1 MLESF
6 GSLPYGNVAPA
17 PVITSPASFALATIA
32 LAHPSMESKEM
43 KYPPRGA
50 IQEPIS
56 KSAKLCFQSIKYS
69 VELRTHDVCVFLHML
84 NHAVDISKES
94 CVAQLI

>member
-17 PVITSPASFALATIA
+17 PVITRPASFALATIA

-56 KSAKLCFQSIKYS
+56 SPPSS
-69 VELRTHDVCVFLHML
+69 VSRVSSTASNFGTHNVCVFLHML
-84 NHAVDISKES
+84 NHAMDISKES